1 MEITSVIYNTINTK
15 SKIVHSMNH
24 PSTTLCGIHKGFGF
38 QNPSLEKTNKKT
50 TCKKCLRV
58 IKMNFQYW
66 DMRQNLPKSRVES
79 FDEEIHSSQITE
91 RHIFE

>member
-1 MEITSVIYNTINTK
+1 MY
-15 SKIVHSMNH
+15 H
-24 PSTTLCGIHKGFGF
+24 PSATLCGIHKGFGF

-58 IKMNFQYW
+58 IEMNFQHW
-66 DMRQNLPKSRVES
+66 DIRQNPPKSRVES

-91 RHIFE
+91 IHIFE